1 MQASQNPSFKP
12 FYLLVWLYH
21 QQPQQW
27 FHHFTQRPWSHDL
40 YNDTQWDTHY
50 DLIIFKAY
58 KTQHFIRRSVSN
70 SHSSHTKL
78 KLHTSLVRPILMYCS
93 QVWRP
98 HKLKDTKCFETVQ
111 RRATKYILH
120 DSITQLIKSVSSPS
134 ISIMVRIPGYIA
146 YKIHLINI
154 LIFTT
159 MSNLSPLILAPLHLL
174 SSNVLCLDH
183 PTTRSTSSTSTEWW
197 NSGIPC
203 LLYLFLP
210 SKKLKLFLWEHHSIY
225 HFLVLGLFPA
235 LVLTVPPCLPVW
247 ISPFFFVFQD
257 THRPCVYSISIL
269 LSLFLIRALSLQVM
283 KKISNEIK
291 RM

>member
-1 MQASQNPSFKP
+1 MN
-12 FYLLVWLYH
+12 
-21 QQPQQW
+21 
-27 FHHFTQRPWSHDL
+27 
-40 YNDTQWDTHY
+40 
-50 DLIIFKAY
+50 
-58 KTQHFIRRSVSN
+58 
-70 SHSSHTKL
+70 KL
-78 KLHTSLVRPILMYCS
+78 MEVL
-93 QVWRP
+93 
-98 HKLKDTKCFETVQ
+98 E
-111 RRATKYILH
+111 YILH
-120 DSITQLIKSVSSPS
+120 DYHSAYKERTSLYFYYGL
-134 ISIMVRIPGYIA
+134 PGYIA

-269 LSLFLIRALSLQVM
+269 LSLHVHG
-283 KKISNEIK
+283 
-291 RM
+291 

>member
-1 MQASQNPSFKP
+1 
-12 FYLLVWLYH
+12 
-21 QQPQQW
+21 
-27 FHHFTQRPWSHDL
+27 
-40 YNDTQWDTHY
+40 
-50 DLIIFKAY
+50 
-58 KTQHFIRRSVSN
+58 
-70 SHSSHTKL
+70 
-78 KLHTSLVRPILMYCS
+78 
-93 QVWRP
+93 
-98 HKLKDTKCFETVQ
+98 
-111 RRATKYILH
+111 
-120 DSITQLIKSVSSPS
+120 
-134 ISIMVRIPGYIA
+134 MVRIPGYIA